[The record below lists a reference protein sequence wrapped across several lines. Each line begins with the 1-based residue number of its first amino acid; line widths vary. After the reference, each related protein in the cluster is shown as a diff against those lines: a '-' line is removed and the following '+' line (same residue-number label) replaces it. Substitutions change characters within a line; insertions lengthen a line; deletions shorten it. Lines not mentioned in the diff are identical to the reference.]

1 MKTSLLRFA
10 LPAFCIF
17 AAQLPGQQS
26 TQSPAGPTYTQ
37 SLTYL
42 KTAPGKGNEWLKMT
56 REETMKTAQARAD
69 AGEIL
74 SWTLLRSV
82 YPAGTDARADYV
94 ISVLTEGPP
103 PRPTGD
109 AGLEAD
115 LKRAGLKMSA
125 NEYWSKRSSIVTR
138 VASELWRIRERV
150 AAPQKGHYLYLNFMK
165 VQDAAAY
172 NDFES
177 QVWRPMAES
186 WVKEGAM
193 SGWLYA
199 TKILPT
205 GTDTA
210 YSAYSADMYPTWE
223 AAFAS
228 RPMQAA
234 FEKVH
239 PGKSYLEASTS
250 MPKLRSLAKRELWVV
265 VERVE
270 KSKR

>member
-1 MKTSLLRFA
+1 MLRFA

-17 AAQLPGQQS
+17 AAQLPGQQAA
-26 TQSPAGPTYTQ
+26 QQPAAPVYTQ

-42 KTAPGKGNEWLKMT
+42 KAAPGKGNDWLKMT
-56 REETMKTAQARAD
+56 REETMKTAQVRAD

-82 YPAGTDARADYV
+82 YPAGEEARADYI
-94 ISVLTEGPP
+94 ISILTEGPP
-103 PRPTGD
+103 RAPKGD
-109 AGLEAD
+109 GGLEAD
-115 LKRAGLKMSA
+115 LKKAGLKMTTS
-125 NEYWSKRSSIVTR
+125 EYWAKRTGVVTR

-150 AAPQKGHYLYLNFMK
+150 AAPQKGHYIQLNFMK
-165 VQDAAAY
+165 VNDVAGY
-172 NDFES
+172 NDFS
-177 QVWRPMAES
+177 SKVWRPMAES

-199 TKILPT
+199 TKILPS
-205 GTDTA
+205 GAETA
-210 YSAYSADMYPTWE
+210 YASYSADMFPTWE

-228 RPMQAA
+228 RSMRTA

-239 PGKSYLEASTS
+239 PGKSYQEAVDA

-270 KSKR
+270 KSRR

>member
-1 MKTSLLRFA
+1 MKASMLRFA
-10 LPAFCIF
+10 LPAFCMI
-17 AAQLPGQQS
+17 AAQLPGQQAA
-26 TQSPAGPTYTQ
+26 QRPAAPVYTQ

-42 KTAPGKGNEWLKMT
+42 KTAPGQGNAWLKMT
-56 REETMKTAQARAD
+56 REETVKTAQVRAD

-82 YPAGTDARADYV
+82 YPAGEEARADYI

-103 PRPTGD
+103 SAPRGEG
-109 AGLEAD
+109 GLESD
-115 LKRAGLKMSA
+115 LKRAGLKMTSS
-125 NEYWSKRSSIVTR
+125 EYWAKRNGIVTR

-150 AAPQKGHYLYLNFMK
+150 AAPQKGHYIQLNFMK
-165 VQDAAAY
+165 VNDASAY
-172 NDFES
+172 NDFEEK
-177 QVWRPMAES
+177 VWRPMAES

-205 GTDTA
+205 GTETA
-210 YSAYSADMYPTWE
+210 YPAYSADMFPTWE
-223 AAFAS
+223 AAFARRS
-228 RPMQAA
+228 LQAK

-239 PGKSYLEASTS
+239 AGKSYQETMAA

-270 KSKR
+270 KTKR

>member
-1 MKTSLLRFA
+1 MKASLLRFA
-10 LPAFCIF
+10 LPALCIL
-17 AAQLPGQQS
+17 AAQLPGQPA
-26 TQSPAGPTYTQ
+26 TPPPAGPVYTQ

-56 REETMKTAQARAD
+56 REETMKTAQVRAD

-74 SWTLLRSV
+74 TWTLLRSV
-82 YPAGTDARADYV
+82 FPAGEEARADYV
-94 ISVLTEGPP
+94 ISVITEGPP
-103 PRPTGD
+103 RRPSGD

-115 LKRAGLKMSA
+115 LKKAGLKLTTA
-125 NEYWSKRSSIVTR
+125 EYWAKRTGVVSR

-150 AAPQKGHYLYLNFMK
+150 AAPQKGHYIYLNFMK
-165 VQDAAAY
+165 VNDAAAY
-172 NDFES
+172 NDFEAK
-177 QVWRPMAES
+177 VWRPIAES

-199 TKILPT
+199 TKILPS
-205 GTDTA
+205 GSDTVYA
-210 YSAYSADMYPTWE
+210 AYSADMFSTWE

-228 RPMQAA
+228 RPLQAK

-239 PGKSYLEASTS
+239 PGKSYQEASAS
-250 MPKLRSLAKRELWVV
+250 MGKLRSLAKRELWMV

>member
-1 MKTSLLRFA
+1 MKATLLRFA
-10 LPAFCIF
+10 LPAFCVF
-17 AAQLPGQQS
+17 AAQLPGQQA
-26 TQSPAGPTYTQ
+26 TQQPTGPVYSQ

-42 KTAPGKGNEWLKMT
+42 KTAPGKGNDWLKMT
-56 REETMKTAQARAD
+56 REETMKTAQVRAD

-82 YPAGTDARADYV
+82 FPAGEEARADYV

-103 PRPTGD
+103 RRPTGD
-109 AGLEAD
+109 TGLEAD
-115 LKRAGLKMSA
+115 LKKAGIKMTA
-125 NEYWSKRSSIVTR
+125 NEYWSKRAGVVSR

-150 AAPQKGHYLYLNFMK
+150 AAPQKGHYLHLNFMK
-165 VQDAAAY
+165 VHDAAAY
-172 NDFES
+172 NDFEAK
-177 QVWRPMAES
+177 VWRPIAES

-205 GTDTA
+205 GTDTV

-228 RPMQAA
+228 RSLQAT
-234 FEKVH
+234 FEKIH
-239 PGKSYLEASTS
+239 PGKSYQEVSTA

-270 KSKR
+270 KSKK

>member
-1 MKTSLLRFA
+1 MKASLLRFA

-17 AAQLPGQQS
+17 AAQLPGQ
-26 TQSPAGPTYTQ
+26 TATPPPAGSVYTQ

-42 KTAPGKGNEWLKMT
+42 KIAPGKGNDWLKMT
-56 REETMKTAQARAD
+56 REEAMKTAQVRAD

-74 SWTLLRSV
+74 TWTLLRSV
-82 YPAGTDARADYV
+82 FPAGEEARADYV
-94 ISVLTEGPP
+94 ISVITEGPP
-103 PRPTGD
+103 RRPGGD
-109 AGLEAD
+109 TALEAD
-115 LKRAGLKMSA
+115 LKKAGLKMTA
-125 NEYWSKRSSIVTR
+125 DQYWAKRNGVVSR
-138 VASELWRIRERV
+138 VASELWQIRQRV
-150 AAPQKGHYLYLNFMK
+150 AAPQKGHYVHLNFMK
-165 VQDAAAY
+165 VHDAAAY
-172 NDFES
+172 NDFEAK
-177 QVWRPMAES
+177 VWRPIAES
-186 WVKEGAM
+186 WVKDGSM

-210 YSAYSADMYPTWE
+210 YTGYSADMYPTWE

-228 RPMQAA
+228 RSLQAA

-239 PGKSYLEASTS
+239 PGKSYQEASAS

-270 KSKR
+270 KAKK